1 MRFEKVV
8 CTGGSGRLGRYV
20 IEELRGRYELTVADL
35 VEPETEVGFAK
46 VDVTDRAALAEVFA
60 GQEALLHLAAIP
72 NPRTASPEVTMRIN
86 VMGTWAVL
94 DAAEQAKVRRV
105 VVTSSDA
112 ALGLLYNPPDW
123 SPQYLPV
130 DEDHPLRPTEFYS
143 LSKTLTENVAQSY
156 AYRGLEV
163 VVIRPTHMVF
173 PAEYPEIEERG
184 ADVNNYHLWTYVAPE
199 DVARAFRLTLEKP
212 ESPYSTYLISA
223 ADGLNTTPT
232 LEMIEKRYGTVPEI
246 RRPGYYDRN
255 PTASVLDI
263 TRAREELGYE
273 PRHDWRDMLTDA

>member
-1 MRFEKVV
+1 MKFDKVV

-20 IEELRGRYELTVADL
+20 VEELRDRCRVTVADL
-35 VEPETEVGFAK
+35 VQPETRVEFSK

-60 GQEALLHLAAIP
+60 GQDAVLHLAAIP
-72 NPRTASPEVTMRIN
+72 NPRTASPEVTLRVN
-86 VMGTWAVL
+86 VMGTWAVF
-94 DAAEQAKVRRV
+94 DAAEQAGVRRV
-105 VVTSSDA
+105 VAASSDA

-143 LSKTLTENVAQSY
+143 LSKALAENVAQSY
-156 AYRGLEV
+156 AHRGLEV

-173 PAEYPEIEERG
+173 PAEYPELERRG
-184 ADVNNYHLWTYVAPE
+184 ADVNNYHLWTYAAPE
-199 DVARAFRLTLEKP
+199 DVARAFRLALERQ
-212 ESPYSTYLISA
+212 EGPYRSYLISA
-223 ADGLNTTPT
+223 ADGLNTIPT
-232 LEMIEKRYGTVPEI
+232 LEMIENRYGTLPEL
-246 RRPGYYDRN
+246 RRAEYYDRN

-273 PRHDWRDMLTDA
+273 PRYDWRDMLADG